1 MASWSRRFTAW
12 VIDWIILFGAATA
25 IAVALSGPLGDSTG
39 EGAAVVAVVL
49 LIPIDLAYFALLNGR
64 GKTLGKR
71 LQGITVVDARTL
83 GRIGGGRGALRELVR
98 MVLMPYFVFVV
109 DGLWPLWDSRNQALH
124 DKAARSIV
132 VRDPHETVL
141 LTPNQDRNQPG

>member
-1 MASWSRRFTAW
+1 MAVQTPSPPSVAPTVEPVSSLGSEIPGLAPAVELASWSRRFTAW

-71 LQGITVVDARTL
+71 
-83 GRIGGGRGALRELVR
+83 
-98 MVLMPYFVFVV
+98 PYC
-109 DGLWPLWDSRNQALH
+109 
-124 DKAARSIV
+124 
-132 VRDPHETVL
+132 
-141 LTPNQDRNQPG
+141 